1 MGGIIIMF
9 KKKTIQEQLVEQ
21 RNKNEALLAK
31 LIKVNANLEYVAMM
45 TDVEIDDEDEREQI
59 LFGEDIENVEEIR
72 NG

>member
-1 MGGIIIMF
+1 MF

>member
-1 MGGIIIMF
+1 MF

-21 RNKNEALLAK
+21 RNKNEALLSQ

-45 TDVEIDDEDEREQI
+45 TDVEINDEDEREQI